1 MKLAIAQIKTRAG
14 AFEETARRMVEY
26 SRRAAE
32 QGVELLV
39 FPMAA
44 LCGSSPVQPVD
55 REGFMI
61 DLADCVM
68 GLLDE
73 LACPC
78 LVPVLTELGDASLP
92 DALLVADGD
101 VTPVAI
107 SARLGA
113 AAAGSESSEGAGLP
127 EFSFAG
133 ARLGVAFSYEDLDV
147 YNDYEYNVDVII
159 YLGGYGFSVDD
170 PSSALGS
177 SLTEGRFLKDAETT
191 GSWIVGVGSLGCYDL
206 QVFCGSSFVLAPWGE
221 LAAQAPSLEEAL
233 LVCDVDPSAEGPL
246 AEPLTPE
253 VYDAPLMTWGAL
265 SMGLSEACELAGAP
279 GACLVADGSLASSLA
294 AALATDALG
303 PKRVRVLSA
312 PADAAAE
319 QAVSDLLRSLR
330 IPSDHIARSALGSG
344 EDQELDRDLAQ
355 VELAA
360 LARETGFLPLG
371 ARDKTGRALEGP
383 PGVDA
388 SCLNPFGDLYRSD
401 LLSLAHLRNTMSP
414 VIPVQALASFAVP
427 EIDGISEGLGGVEAR
442 LNFIDLVLSSYV
454 EWELPLSDIVSE
466 RGRAEL
472 VTAVIARLRAR
483 GDAPRQLGAPS
494 LMMSSRTLGESMAPF
509 GLAWVDHP
517 RPAEGRLAGRLSS
530 LAEKDESQDDAQERE
545 GRPETGVSHEQEV
558 HDLLGYLRDFSAGGV
573 FSPFGASG
581 PSGQGERHGEGP
593 SPFWEGPFS
602 QN

>member
-14 AFEETARRMVEY
+14 AFEETARRMVEC

-32 QGVELLV
+32 QGAELLV

-55 REGFMI
+55 REGFMV

-78 LVPVLTELGDASLP
+78 LIPVLTELGGASVP

-101 VTPVAI
+101 ITPVAI

-113 AAAGSESSEGAGLP
+113 AAAGPESSEGAGLP

-133 ARLGVAFSYEDLDV
+133 ARLGVAFSYDDLDV

-159 YLGGYGFSVDD
+159 YLGGYGFAVDD

-191 GSWIVGVGSLGCYDL
+191 GAWIVGVGSLGCYDL

-265 SMGLSEACELAGAP
+265 SMGLSETCELAGAP
-279 GACLVADGSLASSLA
+279 GACLVADGSLASSLV

-303 PKRVRVLSA
+303 PERVRVLAA
-312 PADAAAE
+312 PAGDAAE
-319 QAVSDLLRSLR
+319 QVVSDLLRSLR
-330 IPSDHIARSALGSG
+330 IPADHIVRHARNTAGNGAL
-344 EDQELDRDLAQ
+344 ECDLAQ

-371 ARDKTGRALEGP
+371 ARDKTGRALEEP

-388 SCLNPFGDLYRSD
+388 SCLCPLGDLYRSD
-401 LLSLAHLRNTMSP
+401 LLALAHLRNTMSP
-414 VIPVQALASFAVP
+414 VIPALALASVEVP
-427 EIDGISEGLGGVEAR
+427 EVEGLSDELGGAEAR
-442 LNFIDLVLSSYV
+442 LGFIDLVLSSYL

-472 VTAVIARLRAR
+472 VTAIISQLRAC
-483 GDAPRQLGAPS
+483 GDAPRQFGAPS
-494 LMMSSRTLGESMAPF
+494 LMMSSRTLGEGMAPF
-509 GLAWVDHP
+509 GLAWVDRA

-530 LAEKDESQDDAQERE
+530 LADKDGAEEEPQER
-545 GRPETGVSHEQEV
+545 PESGVSHEQEV
-558 HDLLGYLRDFSAGGV
+558 RDLLGYLRDFSAGGV
-573 FSPFGASG
+573 FSPFDTSG
-581 PSGQGERHGEGP
+581 PAGQGGRHGEGP
-593 SPFWEGPFS
+593 SPSLWEGPFS